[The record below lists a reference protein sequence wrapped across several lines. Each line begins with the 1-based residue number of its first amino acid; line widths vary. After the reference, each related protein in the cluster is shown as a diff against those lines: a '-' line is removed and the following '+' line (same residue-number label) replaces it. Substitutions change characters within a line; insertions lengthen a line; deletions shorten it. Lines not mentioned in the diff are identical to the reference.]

1 MSKFIPVLASCAL
14 CLLVAQ
20 PGYAVVAVAMA
31 RGTIQSVS
39 VSGARVTI
47 AGKSYAVDRST
58 IIVGAKSLG
67 QIPRGASVTAILS
80 PDGRTVMRLIVQRP
94 AAAQQARH

>member
-1 MSKFIPVLASCAL
+1 MNRFIPVLASSAL

-20 PGYAVVAVAMA
+20 PVHAVVAVAVA
-31 RGTIQSVS
+31 RGTVQSVS
-39 VSGARVTI
+39 VSGAYVTI

-80 PDGRTVMRLIVQRP
+80 PNGRTVMRLIVQQP
-94 AAAQQARH
+94 AAQQQAGH

>member
-1 MSKFIPVLASCAL
+1 MSKFIPVLVSCAL

-20 PGYAVVAVAMA
+20 PGYAVVAVAVA
-31 RGTIQSVS
+31 HGTVQSVS
-39 VSGARVTI
+39 VSGAHVTI

-67 QIPRGASVTAILS
+67 RIPRGASVTAILS
-80 PDGRTVMRLIVQRP
+80 PNGRTVMRLIVQQP
-94 AAAQQARH
+94 AAPQQAVH